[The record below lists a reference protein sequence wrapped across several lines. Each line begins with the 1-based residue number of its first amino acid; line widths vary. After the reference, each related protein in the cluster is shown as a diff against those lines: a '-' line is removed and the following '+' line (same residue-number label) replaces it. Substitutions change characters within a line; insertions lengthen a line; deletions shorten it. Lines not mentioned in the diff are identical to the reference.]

1 MAAFLDK
8 YRFALLL
15 GVFLAVGA
23 GYFFLWGGEEEG
35 LPGETAPE
43 AIPQVE
49 EPAVFTVGAD
59 SHLIYQ
65 VTYSLCG
72 HREVLRERTPED
84 ELGLTLD
91 DLRTIYRDW
100 NVELKGSDVVLTSAI
115 EGLCDNCREK
125 IFVGIHEGRV
135 AVYYGEPGG
144 KAWLKEVTEIPVDNL
159 PPRERA
165 DLEAG
170 IPVKDEG
177 ELPHILEGLMN

>member
-1 MAAFLDK
+1 MGAFRER

-15 GVFLAVGA
+15 GVFLAVAA
-23 GYFFLWGGEEEG
+23 GYYFLWDGKKGG
-35 LPGETAPE
+35 LPEERPPE
-43 AIPQVE
+43 VVPQLE

-65 VTYSLCG
+65 VTYSQCG

-84 ELGLTLD
+84 EIGLTLD

-100 NVELKGSDVVLTSAI
+100 SIELDGSDILLNSAI
-115 EGLCDNCREK
+115 DGLCEYCREK

-144 KAWLKEVTEIPVDNL
+144 EAWLKEVTEIPVENL
-159 PPRERA
+159 PPREQE
-165 DLEAG
+165 DLRAG
-170 IPVKDEG
+170 IPVEDEE